1 MSPHAAHSFLHYD
14 GFAIA
19 APEGV
24 SCYALRIMRSAK
36 YVFTTSE
43 TGPNYAPRIYLEP
56 QDGHAASNPYSVFLE
71 LRPGTTVAQ
80 SDALAQMLRSLVSEV
95 SFFPK

>member
-1 MSPHAAHSFLHYD
+1 MHYRRFATAASESAL
-14 GFAIA
+14 
-19 APEGV
+19 
-24 SCYALRIMRSAK
+24 CYALRTMKSAK

-56 QDGHAASNPYSVFLE
+56 QDSHAASNPYSVFLE
-71 LRPGTTVAQ
+71 LRPGTTVSQ
-80 SDALAQMLRSLVSEV
+80 CDALAQMLRTLVSEV